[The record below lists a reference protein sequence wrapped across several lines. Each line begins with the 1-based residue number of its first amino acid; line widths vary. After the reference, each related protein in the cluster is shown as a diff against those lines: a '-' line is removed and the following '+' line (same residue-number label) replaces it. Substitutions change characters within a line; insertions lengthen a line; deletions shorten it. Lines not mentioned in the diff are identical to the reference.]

1 MSFDGRTREMKLSNA
16 STKFNT
22 FVRMCVQHIRKNVL
36 HPCQLNNDKD
46 IYKQWPYTHM
56 IWLKMH
62 IRCIKRI
69 NNRISM

>member
-16 STKFNT
+16 SNKFNT

-46 IYKQWPYTHM
+46 I
-56 IWLKMH
+56 
-62 IRCIKRI
+62 I
-69 NNRISM
+69 NNGLIHI